1 MQPYNDDLVNDRRPS
16 LSFYIYFTFLP
27 LKSRRHKK
35 KWKEEKEIGGEK
47 IKKERKKR
55 EREREIKGELG
66 KGEDVSRRKREMIEH
81 FDDDV
86 ELQHPNISQFH
97 ARFRYASL

>member
-47 IKKERKKR
+47 IKKERKK
-55 EREREIKGELG
+55 EREGERNKRGGRREKW
-66 KGEDVSRRKREMIEH
+66 
-81 FDDDV
+81 
-86 ELQHPNISQFH
+86 
-97 ARFRYASL
+97 

>member
-1 MQPYNDDLVNDRRPS
+1 M
-16 LSFYIYFTFLP
+16 SFYIYFTFLP

-55 EREREIKGELG
+55 EREREIKGEEEERSG
-66 KGEDVSRRKREMIEH
+66 DHWSRDNPWITRSNGAPYS
-81 FDDDV
+81 F
-86 ELQHPNISQFH
+86 S
-97 ARFRYASL
+97 SLFNRTNE